1 MFFFGRVGVC
11 FIYPLNPDLSDNKS
25 HTKKH
30 WAERGCSAQCWGLC
44 VYDYGG
50 NRYGYKGLAELLGG
64 GDGAVGVAGYH
75 DVDAFE
81 WHCAF
86 ATHGVEVANRFHRSS
101 GLHFSN

>member
-25 HTKKH
+25 HTKNT
-30 WAERGCSAQCWGLC
+30 GQNGGVLPSVG
-44 VYDYGG
+44 DYAY
-50 NRYGYKGLAELLGG
+50 NNCKGLAELLGG

-86 ATHGVEVANRFHRSS
+86 ATHSVEVANRFHRSS

>member
-30 WAERGCSAQCWGLC
+30 WAERGGGVLPSVG
-44 VYDYGG
+44 DYAY
-50 NRYGYKGLAELLGG
+50 NNCKGLAELLSG

-86 ATHGVEVANRFHRSS
+86 ATHSVEVANRFHRSS

>member
-1 MFFFGRVGVC
+1 MLFFGRVGVC

-25 HTKKH
+25 HTKKST
-30 WAERGCSAQCWGLC
+30 GQNGGVLPSVG
-44 VYDYGG
+44 DYAY
-50 NRYGYKGLAELLGG
+50 NNCKGLAELLGG

-86 ATHGVEVANRFHRSS
+86 ATHSVEVANRFHRSS

>member
-25 HTKKH
+25 HTKKST
-30 WAERGCSAQCWGLC
+30 GQNGGVLPSVG
-44 VYDYGG
+44 DYAY
-50 NRYGYKGLAELLGG
+50 NNCKGLAELLSG

-86 ATHGVEVANRFHRSS
+86 ATHSVEVANRFHRSS

>member
-30 WAERGCSAQCWGLC
+30 WAERGCSAQCW
-44 VYDYGG
+44 DYAH
-50 NRYGYKGLAELLGG
+50 NNFKELAELLGG
-64 GDGAVGVAGYH
+64 GDSAVGVAGYH
-75 DVDAFE
+75 NVDAFE

-86 ATHGVEVANRFHRSS
+86 ATHSVEVANRIHRSS
-101 GLHFSN
+101 GLHFCN

>member
-25 HTKKH
+25 HTKKST
-30 WAERGCSAQCWGLC
+30 GQNGGVLPSVG
-44 VYDYGG
+44 DYAY
-50 NRYGYKGLAELLGG
+50 NNCKGLAELLGG

-86 ATHGVEVANRFHRSS
+86 ATHSVEVANRFHRSC

>member
-25 HTKKH
+25 HTKK
-30 WAERGCSAQCWGLC
+30 ALGRTGGGVLPSVG
-44 VYDYGG
+44 DYAY
-50 NRYGYKGLAELLGG
+50 NNCKGLAELLGG